1 MTFDDNGNMTALYEL
16 MWANLWL
23 WENVVDV
30 INDDDD
36 DNVVDEKTNDDAD
49 DNEKA
54 YDGKSC
60 SSLEE

>member
-16 MWANLWL
+16 MWA
-23 WENVVDV
+23 NVVDV

>member
-16 MWANLWL
+16 MWA
-23 WENVVDV
+23 NVVDV

-49 DNEKA
+49 DNERA